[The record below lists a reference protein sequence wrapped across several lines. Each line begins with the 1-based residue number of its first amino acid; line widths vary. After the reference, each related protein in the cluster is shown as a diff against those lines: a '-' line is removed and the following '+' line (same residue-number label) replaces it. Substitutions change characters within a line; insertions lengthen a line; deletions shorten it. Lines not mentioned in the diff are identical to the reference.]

1 MYQIKISNKAA
12 KQLPKLDKSFQ
23 NSFLEEIDKIA
34 TDPREG
40 KPLKY
45 KIKGI
50 IPGELVIIELHT
62 RLFMIKTVLILLL
75 LVIEKIFTKS
85 FAVYW
90 QSSFRFRNWLT
101 YNRIS

>member
-34 TDPREG
+34 TDPCEG

-45 KIKGI
+45 KMKGYYSWRIGDYRIAYEIVHDQNCVNI
-50 IPGELVIIELHT
+50 IAVGHRKDIYEIIR
-62 RLFMIKTVLILLL
+62 RLLAMLFSI
-75 LVIEKIFTKS
+75 
-85 FAVYW
+85 
-90 QSSFRFRNWLT
+90 
-101 YNRIS
+101 